1 MAVTYRDNIPAQACT
16 SSSQTTMATWRE
28 EGRQEATPLGE
39 GLWVADSCWERLEW
53 VLFNDVTLGRS
64 ATCQNRPH
72 TQDQFGQYK
81 LDLMEEWGWGYGEE
95 SAKLGGLRGKGVDSE
110 WKRKWGRGERLYI
123 LND

>member
-1 MAVTYRDNIPAQACT
+1 
-16 SSSQTTMATWRE
+16 MATWRE

-81 LDLMEEWGWGYGEE
+81 LDLMQGVEVGMGVGWGEE
-95 SAKLGGLRGKGVDSE
+95 SSKLGGLGGKGVDSGC
-110 WKRKWGRGERLYI
+110 KRKWGRGERLYI